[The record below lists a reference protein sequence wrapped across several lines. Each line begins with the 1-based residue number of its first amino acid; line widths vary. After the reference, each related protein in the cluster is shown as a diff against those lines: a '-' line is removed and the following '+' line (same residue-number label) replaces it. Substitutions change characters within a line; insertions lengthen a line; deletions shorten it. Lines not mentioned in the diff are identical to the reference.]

1 MSIRRKSL
9 KSFYVL
15 VLALILS
22 LSSGALSFAAETKY
36 KNWESVAAAMEETL
50 LKGYEIYEAGGENAA
65 KEATAQVNEAYFK
78 FYEKLG
84 FEKTVMSYISGK
96 RGSSVENQFYL
107 VKKAMKEGKSPEEV
121 KEAFDLLITMLK
133 EDAAILDGVGK
144 NSGESKAQESSAEGE
159 SQPAKESNQ
168 QAPADNTANNAVM
181 GFSTFIAVLGLT
193 LREGLEAILV
203 IAAIIA
209 YLVKTDNKKYIKSVY
224 IGAGLGIL
232 FSIALAG
239 LFNYIA
245 ASLGDAQSGVGQ
257 EIFEGIAMFVAV
269 VVLFYVSNWMLS
281 KAETEVWDK
290 YIKTKVEA
298 SITKG
303 NMYALSFTAFLAVSR
318 EGAELILFFQGMRS
332 NIANSPYHMWLGLGV
347 AVVILAAIY
356 FAIAKLSMRIPLKPF
371 FVATSWLMFVLCVSF
386 VGKGVFELQE
396 AGVIGRTI
404 IPAMNGFSFT
414 LLGIYDRVETILPQL
429 LMLIISTI
437 SFIMHQQNS
446 KKKLAMLQNQKEEA

>member
-1 MSIRRKSL
+1 MSIRKKNLQRL
-9 KSFYVL
+9 FVFIL
-15 VLALILS
+15 VLALS
-22 LSSGALSFAAETKY
+22 LSSAAMSFAAETKY

-50 LKGYEIYEAGGENAA
+50 LKGYEIYEAGGENAV

-144 NSGESKAQESSAEGE
+144 KEKETKTEESAVQGE
-159 SQPAKESNQ
+159 SQPAQESIQ
-168 QAPADNTANNAVM
+168 QVPAAQGHAVM
-181 GFSTFIAVLGLT
+181 GFSTFVAVLGLT

-209 YLVKTDNKKYIKSVY
+209 YLVKTDHKKYIKSVY
-224 IGAGLGIL
+224 LGAGLGVV
-232 FSIALAG
+232 FSIGLAG
-239 LFNYIA
+239 LFNYVA
-245 ASLGDAQSGVGQ
+245 ASLGDAESGVGQ
-257 EIFEGIAMFVAV
+257 EIFEGVAMFVAV

-290 YIKTKVEA
+290 YIKNKVQD

-356 FAIAKLSMRIPLKPF
+356 FAIAKLSLRIPLKPF

-404 IPAMNGFSFT
+404 IPAMNGFSFP

-429 LMLIISTI
+429 IMLIISTV
-437 SFIMHQQNS
+437 SFILHQQNS
-446 KKKLAMLQNQKEEA
+446 KKKLAMLQKQKKED